1 MKWLDKIGQDNEYIA
16 LVSCDDFFM
25 IFYHYEPDVGVFVAL
40 KSDSTESFGKKIWDG
55 IKEKY
60 GKDIPSIRSVL
71 FRFPKEYVGMNSPSS
86 MWTIKL
92 DSDQFES
99 IIS

>member
-16 LVSCDDFFM
+16 LASCDDSFM

-71 FRFPKEYVGMNSPSS
+71 FRFPKTYVQMNSLSS
-86 MWTIKL
+86 MWVIEL
-92 DSDQFES
+92 DSNQLET

>member
-16 LVSCDDFFM
+16 LASCDDFFM

-71 FRFPKEYVGMNSPSS
+71 FRFPKTYVQMNSLSS
-86 MWTIKL
+86 MWVIEL
-92 DSDQFES
+92 DSNQLET